1 MPAVE
6 PSSPSVAGLLL
17 TGGRSRRMGTDKAT
31 VEMDGAPLAARLA
44 SVLGAAL
51 DGPVLEVGPGYTDLP
66 AVAEGRPGDGPLS
79 AVAAG
84 ARALRAAG
92 HEGPAVV
99 LACDLPF
106 ADETLVR
113 FLADQPGTAVPVV
126 DGRVQPLCA
135 RYDGPAL
142 AAAPGLVTGGARAM
156 QALLD
161 VVPVRLLGEDDWGRV
176 VEPQHFVDVDTP
188 EDLARAATVRR
199 PTTPVRVLVADAGR
213 LTERPDTVVTE
224 EPLEIRV
231 AGPDEEFAPVNV
243 TMRTPGHDF
252 ELAVGWLFAEGVVE
266 KADDVA
272 AIRYCALGEDE
283 PQQYNIVS
291 VRLTQGVDLG
301 EVARSVTTTASCG
314 VCGTA
319 SLDHLVL
326 RCAPLPPGEPVSMSV
341 LQTLP
346 DRLRAAQSLFD
357 RTGGLHGAAL
367 GTADGVLVAV
377 REDVGRHNAVD
388 KLLGHAL
395 LARRLPLAQHVLVVS
410 GRVSYEIVQKA
421 AVAGIPVLCAVSA
434 PSSLAVETAD
444 RLGITLLGFV
454 RDGRANVYT
463 HPERVTP

>member
-1 MPAVE
+1 MPAMGT
-6 PSSPSVAGLLL
+6 SSPSVAGLLL

-31 VEMDGAPLAARLA
+31 VEVGGVPLAQRLA
-44 SVLGAAL
+44 AVLAAAL
-51 DGPVLEVGPGYTDLP
+51 DGPVLEVGPGRTALP
-66 AVAEGRPGDGPLS
+66 TAPEDRPGDGPLA

-84 ARALRAAG
+84 ARALRAGG
-92 HEGPAVV
+92 HDGAAVV

-106 ADETLVR
+106 ADEALVR

-126 DGRVQPLCA
+126 DGRVQSLCA
-135 RYDGPAL
+135 RYDGAAL
-142 AAAPGLVTGGARAM
+142 AAAPGLVAGGARAM

-161 VVPVRLLGEDDWGRV
+161 VVPVRLLDEDDWSRV
-176 VEPQHFVDVDTP
+176 IEPQRFIDVDTP
-188 EDLARAATVRR
+188 EDLARAVAVRR
-199 PTTPVRVLVADAGR
+199 PTTAVRVLVADAGR
-213 LTERPDTVVTE
+213 LSERPDTVVTE

-231 AGPDEEFAPVNV
+231 AGLDEEFAPVNV

-266 KADDVA
+266 KAEEVA

-283 PQQYNIVS
+283 PQQFNIVS
-291 VRLTQGVDLG
+291 VRLTKPVDLG
-301 EVARSVTTTASCG
+301 EVARTVTTTASCG

-319 SLDHLVL
+319 SLDRLAV
-326 RCAPLPPGEPVSMSV
+326 RCPPLPPGEPVSMEV
-341 LQTLP
+341 LRALP
-346 DRLRAAQSLFD
+346 DTLRRAQSLFD
-357 RTGGLHGAAL
+357 RTGGLHGAAVC
-367 GTADGVLVAV
+367 TADGTLVAV

-395 LARRLPLAQHVLVVS
+395 LTGRLPLAGHVLVVS

-454 RDGRANVYT
+454 RDNRANVYT
-463 HPERVTP
+463 HPERVTT